1 MSDYCILVADAM
13 RARIFTLEPS
23 AFPTESTPRLVEQ
36 QMDFVNP
43 DEAISGDE
51 MWGNTRPG
59 GTHSSSGAAHGYD
72 DHRERHQEQNRI
84 HFARQIAAQAI
95 RHAIDHQ
102 AKSVVV
108 VAEKHMLGLLAPSR
122 GDILYDGMDIPP
134 KSGVSLIEVAKDYS
148 KLSPREIHQRLAEE
162 QVIPPVKKPQ
172 A

>member
-108 VAEKHMLGLLAPSR
+108 VAEKHMLGLLR
-122 GDILYDGMDIPP
+122 ECMDIPP